1 MNGKINFAVDFI
13 NMLGL
18 MNIRARGGMSPISH
32 AATLLFLVDWGLN
45 AVELDEANKV
55 FWDKVNSKSL
65 EDFPVVADRMT
76 KALKDREEDRKRL
89 MIQMAAISELDAD
102 LTPDEISYLKGWG
115 ETLDFRPSEVAA
127 LYDRGKQL
135 ALALTFFGKKF
146 LETAIAA
153 AQPPT
158 TGGESPTDAPP
169 APASDT
175 APAPTAEVP
184 PTATPANDE

>member
-18 MNIRARGGMSPISH
+18 MNMRAKGGMNPVSH
-32 AATLLFLVDWGLN
+32 AATLLFLVEWGLN
-45 AVELDEANKV
+45 ALELDEANKI
-55 FWDKVNSKSL
+55 FWDKVNDKSL
-65 EDFPVVADRMT
+65 EDFPVVAERMT

-102 LTPDEISYLKGWG
+102 LTPEEVTYLKGWG

-153 AQPPT
+153 AQSPTAMGDAPAATSDAPPT
-158 TGGESPTDAPP
+158 TEPA
-169 APASDT
+169 APAASET
-175 APAPTAEVP
+175 TSE
-184 PTATPANDE
+184 

>member
-1 MNGKINFAVDFI
+1 MSGKINFAVDFI

-18 MNIRARGGMSPISH
+18 MNMRAKGGMNPVSH

-45 AVELDEANKV
+45 ALELDEANKV
-55 FWDKVNSKSL
+55 FWDKVNDKSL
-65 EDFPVVADRMT
+65 EDFPVVAERMT

-102 LTPDEISYLKGWG
+102 LTPDEVSYLKGWG

-135 ALALTFFGKKF
+135 ALALTFFGKKYI
-146 LETAIAA
+146 ETAIAA
-153 AQPPT
+153 AQ
-158 TGGESPTDAPP
+158 
-169 APASDT
+169 
-175 APAPTAEVP
+175 APTAEGAP
-184 PTATPANDE
+184 PTDAALATETAEIPPAEAPAAPATDA